1 MAYGARVG
9 AMSPVLVS
17 LATLLMGIA
26 LGWLAQRSR
35 ICFIGGL
42 RDFLL
47 VRDTDLLKGAVAFFV
62 TAWLAFSVA
71 GFFGLVDWRAPN
83 VAAAAPAASGGT
95 VSASQTTVGGALAVG
110 WPVLATAASAG
121 LTLGLFSTLANG
133 CPTRQHV
140 LAGQGMRDSL
150 FYLVGFYGGVIVY
163 NLITRPLLALL
174 L

>member
-1 MAYGARVG
+1 
-9 AMSPVLVS
+9 MSAVLVS
-17 LATLLMGIA
+17 LVTLALGVT

-47 VRDTDLLKGAVAFFV
+47 VRDTELLKGAVAFFI

-71 GFFGLVDWRAPN
+71 GFFGLVDWQAPT
-83 VAAAAPAASGGT
+83 VAAAEASGNGEPAAPI
-95 VSASQTTVGGALAVG
+95 SAPIGQALGVG
-110 WPVLATAASAG
+110 WPVLLTAVGAG

-150 FYLVGFYGGVIVY
+150 FYLGGFYLGVVVY
-163 NLITRPLLALL
+163 NLVTRPLLALL
-174 L
+174 F